1 MLLGKLIS
9 FECLDANNTDELKKK
24 LYNFFF
30 NWSKDPSSE
39 DPTINHDDDF
49 TSRNGKGTYSDD

>member
-9 FECLDANNTDELKKK
+9 FDSLDANNSEELKKK

-30 NWSKDPSSE
+30 NWAKDSTSE

-49 TSRNGKGTYSDD
+49 TSRLGKGTLSDD